1 MRNCWRTQH
10 WPFYVRLFGIWNKL
24 ERWKSSVSGCLMSW
38 PQIKKIIVLKCCLL
52 LFHTTMVNHFSNGL
66 WHVMKSGF
74 YTTTSNGQLSGWT
87 EKHQSTSRST
97 LTPEKRSRSLF
108 GGLLPVWSTTAFRI
122 PAKLL
127 HPYLREACSA
137 NRWDAPKTA
146 LPAAGIGQQREPI
159 FSPWQCPTARGTT
172 SASKVERVGLWS
184 FATFTWPLA
193 NGLPL
198 LQASWQLFA
207 GKMLPQP
214 AGGGKCFPRA
224 RQMPKHRFLC

>member
-10 WPFYVRLFGIWNKL
+10 WPFYLRLFGIWNKL
-24 ERWKSSVSGCLMSW
+24 ERWESLVSGYLMSW
-38 PQIKKIIVLKCCLL
+38 LQIKKNHRFEVLSYSMQQQTISQLDCDMQWKVD
-52 LFHTTMVNHFSNGL
+52 FIRQPAMASSVAGL
-66 WHVMKSGF
+66 
-74 YTTTSNGQLSGWT
+74 
-87 EKHQSTSRST
+87 RST
-97 LTPEKRSRSLF
+97 KALPEANSHLKKGHGQF
-108 GGLLPVWSTTAFRI
+108 DGLLPVWSTTAFWI

-127 HPYLREACSA
+127 HPYIQEACSA

-146 LPAAGIGQQREPI
+146 LPAAGIGQRREPI

-172 SASKVERVGLWS
+172 NASKVERVGLWS

-207 GKMLPQP
+207 GKMRPQP
-214 AGGGKCFPRA
+214 AGGGKCFPIA
-224 RQMPKHRFLC
+224 HQMPKHRFLC